1 MTGSFLT
8 KFFKPARSSEPSSP
22 RPKALSPSR
31 AATRPKAATK
41 QKAPRR
47 RVPRDGD
54 FGGSALE
61 YLIVSLFS
69 LLLAIAAIH
78 FVGKVIKKHAA
89 DIEAKAGISLELPEI
104 FGDS

>member
-1 MTGSFLT
+1 MFDSKTPHSKT
-8 KFFKPARSSEPSSP
+8 KKAMASK
-22 RPKALSPSR
+22 KAL
-31 AATRPKAATK
+31 AKKTEK
-41 QKAPRR
+41 
-47 RVPRDGD
+47 DGEY
-54 FGGSALE
+54 GGSALE

-89 DIEAKAGISLELPEI
+89 DIEAKAGITLELPEI

>member
-1 MTGSFLT
+1 MFLAKTPHKSANTALTT
-8 KFFKPARSSEPSSP
+8 KTP
-22 RPKALSPSR
+22 
-31 AATRPKAATK
+31 T
-41 QKAPRR
+41 
-47 RVPRDGD
+47 DGEY
-54 FGGSALE
+54 GGSALE

-89 DIEAKAGISLELPEI
+89 DIETKAGITLELPEI